1 MERLLKNGN
10 KRCDHQA
17 TRETVFYLALKI
29 GYINKTHT
37 HTGSGAEN
45 SLFQYWLTIK
55 KPFSPSYLEE
65 KTIYWSL
72 SAWWVY
78 CLVSRAVS
86 QLIMYG
92 GRELPIEKSALWR
105 NFFYFL
111 FLSVI
116 VFQFLFKRKVKVKSI
131 EIKIKW
137 NESKVKWCKIKIK
150 IKESFDPAEGCHYQH
165 ALRKSR

>member
-1 MERLLKNGN
+1 MRSPSNTRNGLYLLFSAKNRIYEQN
-10 KRCDHQA
+10 
-17 TRETVFYLALKI
+17 
-29 GYINKTHT
+29 THT
-37 HTGSGAEN
+37 ESGAEN

-78 CLVSRAVS
+78 CRVSRAVS

-92 GRELPIEKSALWR
+92 GRELPIEKSAFWR

-150 IKESFDPAEGCHYQH
+150 IK
-165 ALRKSR
+165 

>member
-1 MERLLKNGN
+1 MLF
-10 KRCDHQA
+10 
-17 TRETVFYLALKI
+17 VYIFYLALKI
-29 GYINKTHT
+29 GYIYIWTKHT
-37 HTGSGAEN
+37 HTESGAEN
-45 SLFQYWLTIK
+45 SVFQYWLTIK

-86 QLIMYG
+86 QLIMYYTYG
-92 GRELPIEKSALWR
+92 GRELPIEKSAFWR

-111 FLSVI
+111 FFSVI
-116 VFQFLFKRKVKVKSI
+116 FFQFLFKRKVKVKSS

-137 NESKVKWCKIKIK
+137 NESKVKWGKIKIK
-150 IKESFDPAEGCHYQH
+150 IK
-165 ALRKSR
+165 